1 MLGEETVSVVVY
13 ANREIRQSLSAEDI
27 VATADIKEMDTSTG
41 LVPITVTIRNTAANM
56 SPPRLYRETSRYR
69 EKNQEERF
77 LRLQ

>member
-41 LVPITVTIRNTAANM
+41 LVPHHGNDSGIQRQI
-56 SPPRLYRETSRYR
+56 
-69 EKNQEERF
+69 
-77 LRLQ
+77 